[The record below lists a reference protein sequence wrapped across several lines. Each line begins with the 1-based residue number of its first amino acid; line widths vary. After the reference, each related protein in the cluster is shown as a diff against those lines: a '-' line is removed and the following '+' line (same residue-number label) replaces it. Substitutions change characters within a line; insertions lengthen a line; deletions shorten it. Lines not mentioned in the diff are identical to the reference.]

1 MKGGGWEWSARAS
14 EFNLLW
20 PLLEDWWPGILEAAG
35 LAGWVAGGQ
44 GSTGQKVWLL
54 STPIFD
60 LIEYTIELG
69 RP

>member
-35 LAGWVAGGQ
+35 LAGCWLAAA
-44 GSTGQKVWLL
+44 GQKV
-54 STPIFD
+54 SVPKRAIFD

>member
-20 PLLEDWWPGILEAAG
+20 ALLENWCSRPGVLEAAG
-35 LAGWVAGGQ
+35 LGAAGQDANVVSSG
-44 GSTGQKVWLL
+44 
-54 STPIFD
+54 IFD

>member
-1 MKGGGWEWSARAS
+1 MAGQGANVVSGPAVGPTNK
-14 EFNLLW
+14 L
-20 PLLEDWWPGILEAAG
+20 G

-44 GSTGQKVWLL
+44 GSTGQKVWLP